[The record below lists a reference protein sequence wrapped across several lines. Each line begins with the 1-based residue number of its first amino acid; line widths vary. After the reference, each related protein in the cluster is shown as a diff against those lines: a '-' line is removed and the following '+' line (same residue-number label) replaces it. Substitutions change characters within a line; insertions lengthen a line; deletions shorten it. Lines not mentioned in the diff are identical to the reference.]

1 MRTMAPVPSYRATAV
16 ALALLGLSLAS
27 ADLPAQSGGK
37 AQDGASAPDARTP
50 LVLPPVELRKLA
62 NGIEV
67 AVMRDTRQ
75 PVVAIGAV
83 LDVGPALD
91 PAGKAGLAELT
102 KAMLSRG
109 TTTRSA
115 GQIATAAGALAATV
129 GSTYAFG
136 PVGALDSMLVL
147 LADQLLHP
155 AFRQD
160 DLARLKTSV
169 IADVRRGTGEL
180 RFLAPAIFKSLLYGP
195 GHPYARRLT
204 EESIAAVSR
213 DDVAAFHAKYIRP
226 PNVRFAVAGDVDPD
240 SIAAKLDARFGTW
253 QAGTTSHVDVPAPV
267 APVAPAGTTVYF
279 HDRPGAEHGMIWIG
293 GLGPRRDTPDY
304 AAISVM
310 NTILGGSLTSRLNG
324 GPAANPRKRNP
335 YTPVTQSGF
344 AFQPVPEAGVF
355 AAFATTAPAK
365 TDSVLVAMMRE
376 LRDIREAR
384 SVTVEEF
391 GRAHGEMMRQLSA
404 ELASVPQRMAALMD
418 LFANKLPL
426 DTYTTMGA
434 KLAALTRDDV
444 QAAARAHVTPDRLA
458 IVVVGDRAAI
468 EPALRAANVAPV
480 VVVDLDGR
488 PVKTP

>member
-1 MRTMAPVPSYRATAV
+1 MRRMTPVPCRAAVV
-16 ALALLGLSLAS
+16 ALALLGLSLAA
-27 ADLPAQSGGK
+27 ADLPAQSGGE
-37 AQDGASAPDARTP
+37 AQGGASAPDARTP

-115 GQIATAAGALAATV
+115 EQIAKAAGALAATV

-136 PVGALDSMLVL
+136 PVAALDSMLVL

-160 DLARLKTSV
+160 DIARLKTSA
-169 IADVRRGTGEL
+169 IADVRHGTGEL
-180 RFLAPAIFKSLLYGP
+180 RLLAPAIFKALLYGP

-204 EESIAAVSR
+204 EESIAAVTR

-226 PNVRFAVAGDVDPD
+226 PNVRFAVVGDVDPD

-253 QAGTTSHVDVPAPV
+253 QAGTTSHVDVPAP
-267 APVAPAGTTVYF
+267 AAPAGTTVYF
-279 HDRPGAEHGMIWIG
+279 HDRPGAQHSMIWIG

-310 NTILGGSLTSRLNG
+310 NTILGGSLASRLNG
-324 GPAANPRKRNP
+324 GPAASPRKRNP
-335 YTPVTQSGF
+335 YAPLAQSGF
-344 AFQPVPEAGVF
+344 VFQPVPEAGVF
-355 AAFATTAPAK
+355 AAFATAPPVK

-384 SVTVEEF
+384 PVTVEEF
-391 GRAHGEMMRQLSA
+391 GRAHGEMMRQLSM
-404 ELASVPQRMAALMD
+404 ELTSVPQRMAALMD

-426 DTYTTMGA
+426 DTYTATGA

-480 VVVDLDGR
+480 VAVDLDGR